1 MPKHVVF
8 PAFSVSIA
16 GVEDAVREGLA
27 QTMACLKPLGLS
39 LEEAGTVE
47 LVLAEALN
55 NVVEH
60 ALAATQELTTIE
72 IRGSQTTSGLRLTV
86 IDRGAP
92 MPKGIAPVA
101 KAPDIEVSIEDMP
114 EGGFGWF
121 MIHSLATEVRYA
133 RVGQSNHLSLQLSF
147 GV

>member
-1 MPKHVVF
+1 MPDPTVIPPF
-8 PAFSVSIA
+8 ALSLDGA
-16 GVEDAVREGLA
+16 EGAVREGLA
-27 QTMACLKPLGLS
+27 QAMACLKPLGLS
-39 LEEAGTVE
+39 VEDAGTVE

-60 ALAATQELTTIE
+60 ALAATKESTTIE
-72 IRGSQTTSGLRLTV
+72 IRGHQTAFGLRLTV

-92 MPKGIAPVA
+92 MPTGTAPVS
-101 KAPDIEVSIEDMP
+101 KAPNIDVAFDDLP

-121 MIHSLATEVRYA
+121 MIHSLATEVHYA
-133 RVGQSNHLSLQLSF
+133 RVGQSNHLCLQLPV